1 MRSFLLSASLLLVS
15 APLFSAEEAVTP
27 PVPTAKV
34 ITLKEAISL
43 ALKNNL
49 EIKTESYKAPIAATD
64 LTLIR
69 GELFP
74 KINAT
79 AGVGPINGKKGNYAG
94 YQDTNTWGAEWIASI
109 EAKIPL
115 YVWGRGDDLKHA
127 AQLNTEI
134 NQLDVTKKQNEIVY
148 KLKEAYFGWQYALS
162 LLDFVTET
170 QKDLDQ
176 AITALEEKKN
186 SKKEDI
192 LKLEVFKYQV
202 QEKKIEIEKTVKL
215 ARMGVNFYI
224 GQNLKADQTV
234 DIQNEREWIEIDQ
247 RDLREF
253 NYYLDQMKTF
263 YPDIQKV
270 GKGIIAKTDLLT
282 SEKKSERPSFGALL
296 KYDYAKTNQR
306 TAQKNPFLYDA
317 YNHSDVAFGVGLT
330 WDIDFGVK
338 QSKIDKL
345 VLEIAELK
353 SKEIYANE
361 GLKVLLNKSY
371 MEVQEAQ
378 ERAETL
384 KKAYKSAKKW
394 LTNIGASVSLGLTPA
409 KDIVDAYTTRALV
422 YKDYYESL
430 YRYHMAWAS
439 LSSATGT
446 EVDPLLT
453 QQAN

>member
-1 MRSFLLSASLLLVS
+1 MRSLLIFTVFFVALS
-15 APLFSAEEAVTP
+15 PLHAEEAASPSANV
-27 PVPTAKV
+27 V
-34 ITLKEAISL
+34 TLKGAIAL

-49 EIKTESYKAPIAATD
+49 EIKAETYKAPIAATD

-69 GELFP
+69 GELLP

-79 AGVGPINGKKGNYAG
+79 LGVGPINGKKGNFAA
-94 YQDTNTWGAEWIASI
+94 YQDTDTWGAEWIASI

-134 NQLDVTKKQNEIVY
+134 NQLDVTKKQNEVVL
-148 KLKEAYFGWQYALS
+148 KLKEAYYGWQYALS
-162 LLDFVTET
+162 LLDFVGET

-176 AITALEEKKN
+176 AITALEEKK

-192 LKLEVFKYQV
+192 LRLEVFKYQI
-202 QEKKIEIEKTVKL
+202 QEKKIEIEKTVRL
-215 ARMGVNFYI
+215 AQMGVVFYI
-224 GQNLKADQTV
+224 GEQLKLDRNAA
-234 DIQNEREWIEIDQ
+234 IANEREWIELDE
-247 RDLREF
+247 RELLGF
-253 NYYLDQMKTF
+253 DHYLNLMNSN
-263 YPDIQKV
+263 YPDILKV
-270 GKGIIAKTDLLT
+270 GKGIQAKSDLLT
-282 SEKKSERPSFGALL
+282 SEKKSQLPSFGALI
-296 KYDYAKTNQR
+296 KYDYAQTNQR
-306 TAQKNPFLYDA
+306 TAQKNPFVYDP
-317 YNHSDVAFGVGLT
+317 YNRSDVAAGVGLT

-338 QSKIDKL
+338 KSKIDKL

-353 SKEIYANE
+353 SKELYANE

-378 ERAETL
+378 ERALTL

-409 KDIVDAYTTRALV
+409 KDVVDAYTTRALV
-422 YKDYYESL
+422 FKDYYESL
-430 YRYHMAWAS
+430 YRYQMAWAN
-439 LSSATGT
+439 LSNAIGT

-453 QQAN
+453 K